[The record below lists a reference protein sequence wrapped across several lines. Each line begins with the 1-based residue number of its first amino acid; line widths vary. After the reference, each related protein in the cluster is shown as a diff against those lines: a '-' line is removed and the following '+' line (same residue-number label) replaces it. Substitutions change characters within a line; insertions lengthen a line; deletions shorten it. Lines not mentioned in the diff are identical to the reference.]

1 MFTPDQKAV
10 LLRYF
15 EEYGMTS
22 THRRNT
28 DLMQRCAEE
37 VGTTIDRIKVWLLHL
52 VLHTM
57 HMCCCFFGSRIGL
70 DRRQ

>member
-37 VGTTIDRIKVWLLHL
+37 VGTTIDRIKVCTYLAL
-52 VLHTM
+52 
-57 HMCCCFFGSRIGL
+57 
-70 DRRQ
+70 